1 MASEKQAGEGQ
12 YLTFRLGDEVY
23 ALEITKVREVLD
35 YTKITKVPKTPPFM
49 KGVINVR
56 GGVVPVVD
64 LRLKFGMSSIQ
75 QTVDTCII
83 IVEINVDDE
92 QTLLGALADQV
103 REVMELDPSLIEP
116 PPKIGTRL
124 DTDFIKGMGKHDDEF
139 IIILNIEKIFSVEE
153 LTAVSRVS
161 GTSPTPGAAAGESEG

>member
-1 MASEKQAGEGQ
+1 MSSEKQAGEGQ
-12 YLTFRLGDEVY
+12 YLTFKLGDEVY

-35 YTKITKVPKTPPFM
+35 YTKITKVPKTPDFM
-49 KGVINVR
+49 KGVINLR

-64 LRLKFGMSSIQ
+64 LRLKFGMPAIQ

-83 IVEINVDDE
+83 IVEVTVDDD
-92 QTLLGALADQV
+92 QSLLGALADQV
-103 REVMELDPSLIEP
+103 HEVIELDPSQIEP

-139 IIILNIEKIFSVEE
+139 IIILNIEKVFSVEE
-153 LTAVSRVS
+153 LTAVSRASVS
-161 GTSPTPGAAAGESEG
+161 APSPDAADGKSEE

>member
-1 MASEKQAGEGQ
+1 MASITQTGEGQ

-23 ALEITKVREVLD
+23 ALEITRVREVLD
-35 YTKITKVPKTPPFM
+35 YTRVTKVPKTPDFM
-49 KGVINVR
+49 KGVINLR

-64 LRLKFGMSSIQ
+64 LRLKFGMTETV

-83 IVEINVDDE
+83 IVEVRVDDE

-103 REVMELDPSLIEP
+103 QEVLELDPNQIQP

-124 DTDFIKGMGKHDDEF
+124 DTEFIRGMGKQNDNF
-139 IIILNIEKIFSVEE
+139 IIILDIEKVFSIRE
-153 LTAVSRVS
+153 LVMVQHVSSSTAN
-161 GTSPTPGAAAGESEG
+161 TAQEAE